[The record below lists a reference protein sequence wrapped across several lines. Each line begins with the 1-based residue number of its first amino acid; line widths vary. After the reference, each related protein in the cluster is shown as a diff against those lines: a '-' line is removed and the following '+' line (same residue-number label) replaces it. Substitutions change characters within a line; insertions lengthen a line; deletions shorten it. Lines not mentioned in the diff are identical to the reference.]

1 MGSGLFGLFPVIPDN
16 FGGGVMKRIR
26 FDCHGHNAPAYGCNE
41 PGDNSGWY
49 YRADDGDKEPTMD
62 INEMRRR
69 IHDVAYLGLRADGK
83 DGRGFSSTSAT
94 VHQVYQIADRDGLS
108 GEDRMTMLAYHLMAQ
123 YESLFDKVL
132 DIEHNRAPEYV
143 VIPDKEAKP

>member
-1 MGSGLFGLFPVIPDN
+1 
-16 FGGGVMKRIR
+16 
-26 FDCHGHNAPAYGCNE
+26 
-41 PGDNSGWY
+41 
-49 YRADDGDKEPTMD
+49 MD

-69 IHDVAYLGLRADGK
+69 IHDVAYLGCRVDGEE
-83 DGRGFSSTSAT
+83 GSRNFSATSAT
-94 VHQVYQIADRDGLS
+94 VHQVYQIAARDGLS